1 MSERESMTLRKELK
15 IIKNTK
21 GDTNNSVQLSKCAIS
36 KLANCSRAD
45 TVAMNNEILLFYM
58 DNGRKIPMRILKLMN
73 DDLLFISEFISIMGN
88 LNIHIDK
95 LNISRDRLSFLDR
108 FKPINTFEV
117 FPWGGRYKCIE
128 TNNEWYN
135 SFVEPTFSEC
145 YLLSEDIERLLAGC
159 YNVKKIL
166 TIISDVINKLI
177 ILYNEYDNQVKLD
190 KNDCNI
196 PILFGMI
203 SMVLSSISVMV
214 DTCYTSSYISM
225 MVHTQLTTWQ
235 NKVHKSINNKK

>member
-1 MSERESMTLRKELK
+1 
-15 IIKNTK
+15 
-21 GDTNNSVQLSKCAIS
+21 
-36 KLANCSRAD
+36 
-45 TVAMNNEILLFYM
+45 M

-117 FPWGGRYKCIE
+117 FPWGCRYKCIE
-128 TNNEWYN
+128 TNNKWYN
-135 SFVEPTFSEC
+135 TFVEPTFSEC
-145 YLLSEDIERLLAGC
+145 YLLSEDIERLLVGC

-177 ILYNEYDNQVKLD
+177 ILYNEYDNQLKLD